1 MPVQPTLGVCDSLS
15 HRRTQTT
22 SRRARPQ
29 PVPDLLFTAITAP
42 LAQAAIAPTLP
53 RSLLPIGRAAASA
66 HDAAASMHPLLQGA
80 VALVFYLVHML
91 VLSKHALAFPFQ
103 LLPNDRGQFQC
114 IGRAAP
120 RRARKPPRSA
130 RSRARAR
137 ARVRSM
143 LSFRYDSLAGIAVLV
158 LVALGRRSRGAAH
171 ALPPALRVP
180 REGSDGLGLPWR
192 IDGGRLRENLTLKL
206 KAVVGTGLLLW
217 LYQLSGRWAMG
228 IEMKLYWL
236 AARGFPMTVAMH
248 RSLQARTR
256 PTCVLA
262 QARA

>member
-1 MPVQPTLGVCDSLS
+1 M
-15 HRRTQTT
+15 H
-22 SRRARPQ
+22 RARTRR
-29 PVPDLLFTAITAP
+29 VARGITA
-42 LAQAAIAPTLP
+42 Q
-53 RSLLPIGRAAASA
+53 RSLRLCAC
-66 HDAAASMHPLLQGA
+66 
-80 VALVFYLVHML
+80 ALDG
-91 VLSKHALAFPFQ
+91 S
-103 LLPNDRGQFQC
+103 
-114 IGRAAP
+114 I
-120 RRARKPPRSA
+120 
-130 RSRARAR
+130 
-137 ARVRSM
+137 
-143 LSFRYDSLAGIAVLV
+143 RYDSLAGVAVLV

-192 IDGGRLRENLTLKL
+192 IDGGRLRENLALKL
-206 KAVVGTGLLLW
+206 KAVVGTALLLW

-256 PTCVLA
+256 LTCVLA

>member
-114 IGRAAP
+114 IGRA
-120 RRARKPPRSA
+120 RAVSHAESPRSA
-130 RSRARAR
+130 RSDY

-143 LSFRYDSLAGIAVLV
+143 D
-158 LVALGRRSRGAAH
+158 
-171 ALPPALRVP
+171 
-180 REGSDGLGLPWR
+180 
-192 IDGGRLRENLTLKL
+192 
-206 KAVVGTGLLLW
+206 
-217 LYQLSGRWAMG
+217 
-228 IEMKLYWL
+228 
-236 AARGFPMTVAMH
+236 
-248 RSLQARTR
+248 
-256 PTCVLA
+256 
-262 QARA
+262 